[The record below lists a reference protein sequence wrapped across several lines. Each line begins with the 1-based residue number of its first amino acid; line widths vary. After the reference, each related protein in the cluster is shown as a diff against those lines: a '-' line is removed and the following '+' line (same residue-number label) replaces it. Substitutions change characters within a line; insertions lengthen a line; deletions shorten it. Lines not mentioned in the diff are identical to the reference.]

1 MLALLLWNSR
11 QKFTVS
17 AREALDPGWLQGRR
31 SVLALAG
38 RPPASHAA
46 APGNSWSSRIDSEVP
61 CHFHPANPAIAE
73 LIKNAESRFGEPGRL
88 VIRYS
93 GTEPLLRIM
102 AEGPDGAKVKSVVSE
117 LKASLG
123 DLITEL
129 SNENG

>member
-1 MLALLLWNSR
+1 
-11 QKFTVS
+11 
-17 AREALDPGWLQGRR
+17 
-31 SVLALAG
+31 
-38 RPPASHAA
+38 
-46 APGNSWSSRIDSEVP
+46 
-61 CHFHPANPAIAE
+61 
-73 LIKNAESRFGEPGRL
+73 